1 MRKISAFTIVS
12 LDGYFAGP
20 DGEID
25 WFKNNDEE
33 DNRFAAENAN
43 PSATLMFGHTTYGIM
58 AGYWPTP
65 AAVKQNPDVAATMNN
80 ARKIVFSKT
89 LKQVKDGPVWK
100 NVTVIHEIKREEIL
114 ELKGKA
120 GGDIVILG
128 SGSIVR
134 QLAGLGLI
142 DEYQFLVNPV
152 ILGAGKFLFRDF
164 GRMNLKLVGTRAF
177 KSGKVFLRYQPVGKT
192 I

>member
-43 PSATLMFGHTTYGIM
+43 PSSTLMFGHTTYGMM
-58 AGYWPTP
+58 AAFWPT
-65 AAVKQNPDVAATMNN
+65 AEAIKSNPEVAATMNR
-80 ARKIVFSKT
+80 AKKIVFSKT
-89 LKQVKDGPVWK
+89 LEPEDGPVWK
-100 NVTVIHEIKREEIL
+100 NVTVLREITKEGIL
-114 ELKGKA
+114 KLKKEPGS
-120 GGDIVILG
+120 DIVILG

-134 QLAGLGLI
+134 QLATLGLI
-142 DEYQFLVNPV
+142 DEYQLLVNPV
-152 ILGAGKFLFRDF
+152 ILGAGKPLFRDVN
-164 GRMNLKLVGTRAF
+164 RINLKLISTRSF
-177 KSGKVFLRYQPVGKT
+177 GSGKVFLKYAAL
-192 I
+192 